1 MFKLF
6 IFEADFVLKWK
17 TIIVC
22 SLFLELKLN
31 TKEGAANEKIYKKK
45 FKKNS
50 EIG

>member
-6 IFEADFVLKWK
+6 IFEVDFVLKWK

-22 SLFLELKLN
+22 FLFLELKLN
-31 TKEGAANEKIYKKK
+31 RKEGAVNEKIYRKK

>member
-6 IFEADFVLKWK
+6 IFEVDFVLKWK
-17 TIIVC
+17 TIIVWF
-22 SLFLELKLN
+22 LFLELKLN
-31 TKEGAANEKIYKKK
+31 TKAGTANEKIYKKK